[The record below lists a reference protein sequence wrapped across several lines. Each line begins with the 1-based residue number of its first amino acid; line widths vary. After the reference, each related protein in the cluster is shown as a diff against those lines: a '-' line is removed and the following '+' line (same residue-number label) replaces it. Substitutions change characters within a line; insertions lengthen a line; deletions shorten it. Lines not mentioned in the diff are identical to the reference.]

1 MRKADKKMSKKVIS
15 IVGRKGGV
23 GKSTLSYNL
32 ASALATMDF
41 KTLLIDLDSQ
51 NDSSLFLGISKQQY
65 NKTFD
70 DLFDKKNPTKLEE
83 CIIETGR
90 NNLFLLPNN
99 SLEIVDSYLHQTN
112 RIDLIFKH
120 ILKDLDTINF
130 DFVIVDSSPTKNRV
144 NDALLC
150 WTDSIVLPVQLQGA
164 SVRSVG
170 NIYAYIAD
178 LFLDP
183 SIIKAVVP
191 NQFNATTNDSKE
203 NLKFLEEFFEGQNL
217 LTPAIPQRTKIG
229 EACKM
234 GRTIWEYDQEV
245 SSHYIK
251 AIEAIVK
258 AI

>member
-1 MRKADKKMSKKVIS
+1 MSKKVS
-15 IVGRKGGV
+15 VVGRKGGV

-32 ASALATMDF
+32 ASALAKMDF

-51 NDSSLFLGISKQQY
+51 NDSSLFLGIQKEQY

-70 DLFDKKNPTKLEE
+70 DLFDKRNPAKLEE
-83 CIIETGR
+83 CIIPTGR
-90 NNLFLLPNN
+90 DNLYLLPNG
-99 SLEIVDSYLHQTN
+99 SLEVVDTYLHQTN

-120 ILKDLDTINF
+120 ILKDLDSMNF
-130 DFVIVDSSPTKNRV
+130 DYVIVDSSPTKNRV

-164 SVRSVG
+164 SVRSIS
-170 NIYAYIAD
+170 NIYSYLTD

-183 SIIKAVVP
+183 SIIKAVIP
-191 NQFNATTNDSKE
+191 NQFNITTNDSKE
-203 NLKFLEEFFEGQNL
+203 NLSFLEEFFEGQNL
-217 LTPAIPQRTKIG
+217 LTPAIPQRVKIA
-229 EACKM
+229 EACKQ
-234 GRTIWEYDQEV
+234 GKTIWEYDQEA

-251 AIEAIVK
+251 VVEAVVK